1 MKIILLHGLGQTP
14 SSWKNTVEAMDR
26 KQDILCPDL
35 SDWLQGK
42 EICYSNLY
50 LALEEYC
57 GQFNEPLNLCG
68 LSLGGILALQYGI
81 EHTEKI
87 NSLALIAAQYTMP
100 KKLLR
105 FQNIIFRIMPDSSFQ
120 KMGFGKADFI
130 SLSNSMVNLDFQHD
144 LGKIRCKVL
153 VICGD
158 KDRQNKAASLQLKEK
173 IPQAGLS
180 IIANAGHEVNIDNPV
195 GLGTELNSFFS
206 K

>member
-14 SSWKNTVEAMDR
+14 LSWENTIKSMDK

-35 SDWLQGK
+35 SNRLQEK
-42 EICYSNLY
+42 AVCYANLY
-50 LALEEYC
+50 HALEEYC
-57 GQFNEPLNLCG
+57 EQFSEPINLCG

-100 KKLLR
+100 KKLLH
-105 FQNIIFRIMPDSSFQ
+105 FQNMVFQIMPASSFL
-120 KMGFGKADFI
+120 KMGFRKRDFI
-130 SLSNSMVNLDFQHD
+130 SLSKSMMNLDFQHD
-144 LGKIRCKVL
+144 LGKIRCKTL

-173 IPQAGLS
+173 IP
-180 IIANAGHEVNIDNPV
+180 NA
-195 GLGTELNSFFS
+195 L
-206 K
+206 